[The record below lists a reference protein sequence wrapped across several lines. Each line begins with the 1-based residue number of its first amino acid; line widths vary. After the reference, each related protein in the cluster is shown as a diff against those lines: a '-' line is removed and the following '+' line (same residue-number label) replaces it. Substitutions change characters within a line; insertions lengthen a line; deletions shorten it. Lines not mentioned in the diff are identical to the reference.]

1 MRSQAVDKPQATLI
15 TVDILNTSLV
25 CPPTCYHHITV
36 RYTLSAHAGRVG
48 IGMEECREG
57 EAPNLRFKEH
67 LFCCHS
73 RHTMSTHTAVLLP
86 LLTLYGL
93 CTLTRAALI
102 VQVSKPFETLCAASG
117 TFSTWS
123 PRTLTVHSKRE
134 HELQHH
140 SIEAYS
146 ILPNNLYSYSDLG
159 LCTLRPH
166 QTNH

>member
-15 TVDILNTSLV
+15 TVDVWITSLV
-25 CPPTCYHHITV
+25 CPPTCYYSV
-36 RYTLSAHAGRVG
+36 NLRFTLSTHAGRVG

-57 EAPNLRFKEH
+57 EAPNLQPCSFKEQ

-102 VQVSKPFETLCAASG
+102 VQVSKPCKTLCAVG
-117 TFSTWS
+117 GLISTWS
-123 PRTLTVHSKRE
+123 PRTNRLTVHSK
-134 HELQHH
+134 LKKNPP
-140 SIEAYS
+140 S
-146 ILPNNLYSYSDLG
+146 
-159 LCTLRPH
+159 
-166 QTNH
+166 